1 MELSPA
7 KKQAALR
14 QGEAQLSSVFETIP
28 DGIIILDVT
37 GRIVA
42 ANKAAEQLLRLDQ
55 DHLADRT
62 YNDLTWAI
70 STVDGQPFPEDELPF
85 VRVMR
90 TGQPVYG
97 VEHAITL
104 SDSTRAILSVNA
116 SPLFDPAGQITHVV
130 AALCEITD
138 RVQIEAERQQ
148 AEQALRQSEQLYR
161 SVIETAA
168 EGIVLQKANGD
179 IYTCNANAE
188 HLLGL
193 TADQMTGRSAL
204 NPTWRAIQE
213 DGTPFPPEQYPAT
226 VTLRTGQP
234 LSNVIMGIYKP
245 DDTLTWISINTRPLF
260 EHPGPQPG
268 LVVVTF
274 FEITDRKQ
282 AEEEYRQRLQAQSAH
297 AVAEAK
303 QEQASFLA
311 DVSAALS
318 SSLEYEQTLQ
328 RAAELAVPYF
338 ADWCSI
344 DLLNPDN
351 SISRMAV
358 AHCDPIQV
366 ERAWEVTRR
375 FPRSLEQ
382 DFGISR
388 VIQTGQPQLVAEITD
403 EMLTMTV
410 KDPDY
415 LATLRQFS
423 LRSCIIMPLQARDRV
438 LGSISFVFTESDRR
452 YSAADLP
459 LAHDLAQRVAIAID
473 NAGLYQAAQQ
483 SRQLAE
489 AAADRTARLQT
500 VTAALSEVLSPQ
512 QLADVIVEQS
522 MAALDADAAMV
533 ALVTPDQKHLAIV
546 KAEGYDLGADL
557 VAAWQQFA
565 IDAPVPLAEA
575 VRTGQPVWL
584 GSPSERAERYPHLAE
599 YYNRYDFS
607 GWLSLPLKAEGRAV
621 GGISLSFR
629 LLRPLSQTD
638 QDFIL
643 AVSRQCAQA
652 ILRAQL
658 YEAERQA
665 RTEAERANRVK
676 DEFLAILSHELRSP
690 LNPILGWSQLLQT
703 HTLSETKTKEAL
715 STIERNAKLQ
725 TQLIDDLL
733 DIAKILRGKLHL
745 DHSPIDLTLVID
757 AALETVKTAALAK
770 AIVLNPV
777 LVDVGKVYGD
787 AARLQ
792 QVVWNLLS
800 NAIKFTPQGGRVEVR
815 LEQIEDQA
823 QITVTDTGKG
833 IHPDFLPHLFQSFRQ
848 EDVSI
853 TRQYGGLGLGLA
865 IVRHLV
871 EAHGGTISASS
882 PGEGLGA
889 TFAVQLPTAKT
900 TSPTKPAERPV
911 PSRLDLGGV
920 RVLVVDDDPDARELV
935 AFMLSQYGAEVMST
949 ASAAEALATLET
961 AQPSVLVSDI
971 GMPDMDGYTLIKQ
984 IRALPPE
991 RGGQVPAIALT
1002 AYTREADQ
1010 QQALASGY
1018 QRHLSKPFE
1027 VELLVKTVLT
1037 LAVA

>member
-1 MELSPA
+1 M
-7 KKQAALR
+7 R

-28 DGIIILDVT
+28 DGIIILSAA
-37 GRIVA
+37 GSIVA
-42 ANKAAEQLLRLDQ
+42 ANNAAEELLRLDQ
-55 DHLADRT
+55 NHLADRT

-70 STVDGQPFPEDELPF
+70 STVDGQPFPEEELPF
-85 VRVMR
+85 ARVMR

-97 VEHAITL
+97 VEHTVRL
-104 SDSTRAILSVNA
+104 DDGTRAILSVNA
-116 SPLFDPAGQITHVV
+116 SPLFDAAGQITHVV
-130 AALCEITD
+130 AALCDITD
-138 RVQIEAERQQ
+138 RVQSEAERQQ

-188 HLLGL
+188 RLLGL
-193 TADQMTGRSAL
+193 TAAQMAGRSPL
-204 NPTWRAIQE
+204 NPNWRAIQE
-213 DGTPFPPEQYPAT
+213 DGMPFPCDQYPAM

-234 LSNVIMGIYKP
+234 QSNVIMGVHKP
-245 DDTLTWISINTRPLF
+245 DDSLIWISINTRPLF
-260 EHPGPQPG
+260 EQPGPQPS

-282 AEEEYRQRLQAQSAH
+282 AEEAYRQRLQAQSAH

-303 QEQASFLA
+303 QMQAAFLA
-311 DVSAALS
+311 DVSAVLS
-318 SSLEYEQTLQ
+318 SSLEYAQTLQ
-328 RAAELAVPYF
+328 QAADLAVPYF

-351 SISRMAV
+351 SINRVAV
-358 AHCDPIQV
+358 AHCDPAQV
-366 ERAWEVTRR
+366 ERAWAVTQR
-375 FPRSLEQ
+375 FPRRLEQ
-382 DFGISR
+382 GFGISR
-388 VIQTGQPQLVAEITD
+388 VIQTGQPQLVPEITD
-403 EMLTMTV
+403 QMMAAAV

-415 LATLRQFS
+415 LAILRQFD
-423 LRSCIIMPLQARDRV
+423 LKSCIVMPLQARDRV
-438 LGSISFVFTESDRR
+438 LGSISFIFAESDRR
-452 YSAADLP
+452 YAASDLA
-459 LAHDLAQRVAIAID
+459 LAHDLAQRIATAID
-473 NAGLYQAAQQ
+473 NASLYQAAQQ

-489 AAADRTARLQT
+489 AAADRTARLQS
-500 VTAALSEVLSPQ
+500 VTAALSEVLSPP

-533 ALVTPDQKHLAIV
+533 ALVTSDQKHLEIV
-546 KAEGYDLGADL
+546 KAEGYNVGADL
-557 VAAWQQFA
+557 VAAWQRFA
-565 IDAPVPLAEA
+565 IDAPAPLAEA

-584 GSPSERAERYPHLAE
+584 GSPDERAERYPHLAE
-599 YYNRYDFS
+599 YYSRYDFS
-607 GWLSLPLKAEGRAV
+607 AWLSLPLAAEGRVV
-621 GGISLSFR
+621 GGISLSFKQ
-629 LLRPLSQTD
+629 LRPLSQAD

-643 AVSRQCAQA
+643 ALSRQCAQA

-658 YEAERQA
+658 YEAERLA

-703 HTLSETKTKEAL
+703 HKLNDTQTKEAL
-715 STIERNAKLQ
+715 NTIERNAKLQ

-745 DHSPIDLTLVID
+745 DHSPIDLAPVID

-770 AIVLNPV
+770 SIAVNPV
-777 LVDVGKVYGD
+777 LAESGKVYGD

-792 QVVWNLLS
+792 QIVWNLLS
-800 NAIKFTPQGGRVEVR
+800 NAIKFTPQGGLVEVR
-815 LEQIEDQA
+815 LEQVNDQA

-882 PGEGLGA
+882 PGEGQGA
-889 TFAVQLPTAKT
+889 TFTVRLPTVKT
-900 TSPTKPAERPV
+900 LSKMAPVSRAV
-911 PSRLDLGGV
+911 PSQLNLTGV
-920 RVLVVDDDPDARELV
+920 RVLAVDDDPDARELV
-935 AFMLSQYGAEVMST
+935 AVMLTQYGAEVMSAT
-949 ASAAEALATLET
+949 SAAEALVALATYR
-961 AQPSVLVSDI
+961 PHVIISDI
-971 GMPDMDGYTLIKQ
+971 GMPSMDGYMFIKQ
-984 IRALPPE
+984 VRTLPPDQ
-991 RGGQVPAIALT
+991 GGQVPAIALT

-1027 VELLVKTVLT
+1027 IEPLVKAVLA
-1037 LAVA
+1037 LAFAD

>member
-1 MELSPA
+1 MLSLSER
-7 KKQAALR
+7 QVALR
-14 QGEAQLSSVFETIP
+14 QGEAQLTSVFETIP
-28 DGIIILDVT
+28 DGITILDAT
-37 GRIVA
+37 GRFVA
-42 ANKAAEQLLRLDQ
+42 ANKAAEELLRLDQ
-55 DHLADRT
+55 DHLADRA

-85 VRVMR
+85 TRVMR

-104 SDSTRAILSVNA
+104 NDGTRAILSVNA
-116 SPLFDPAGQITHVV
+116 SPLFDSTGQITHVV
-130 AALCEITD
+130 AALCDITD

-188 HLLGL
+188 RILGL
-193 TADQMTGRSAL
+193 TADQMAGRSAL
-204 NPTWRAIQE
+204 NPSWRAIRE
-213 DGTPFPPEQYPAT
+213 DGTPFPFEQYPAT

-234 LSNVIMGIYKP
+234 QSNVIMGIYKP
-245 DDTLTWISINTRPLF
+245 DGTLTWISINTRPLF
-260 EHPGPQPG
+260 EHPGPQPS

-303 QEQASFLA
+303 QEQADFLA
-311 DVSAALS
+311 DVSAVLS

-344 DLLNPDN
+344 DLLHPDN
-351 SISRMAV
+351 SIDRVAV
-358 AHCDPIQV
+358 AHSDPAQV

-375 FPRSLEQ
+375 FPRRLEQ
-382 DFGISR
+382 GFGISR
-388 VIQTGQPQLVAEITD
+388 VIQTGQPQLMLEITD
-403 EMLTMTV
+403 DMLAMAV
-410 KDPDY
+410 KDADY
-415 LATLRQFS
+415 LAVLRQFG
-423 LRSCIIMPLQARDRV
+423 LKSCIVMPLQARDRV

-452 YSAADLP
+452 YSASDLA

-473 NAGLYQAAQQ
+473 NARLYQAAQQ

-489 AAADRTARLQT
+489 AGADRTARLQT
-500 VTAALSEVLSPQ
+500 VTAALSEVLNPQ
-512 QLADVIVEQS
+512 QLADVIIEQS
-522 MAALDADAAMV
+522 MAALGADAAMV
-533 ALVTPDQKHLAIV
+533 ALVTPDQKHLEIV
-546 KAEGYDLGADL
+546 KAEGYDIGTDL
-557 VAAWQQFA
+557 VAAWQHFA
-565 IDAPVPLAEA
+565 IDAPAPLAEA

-607 GWLSLPLKAEGRAV
+607 GWLSLPLEAEGRTV
-621 GGISLSFR
+621 GGISLSFK
-629 LLRPLSQTD
+629 LLRPINQAD

-658 YEAERQA
+658 YEAERLA

-703 HTLSETKTKEAL
+703 HKLSETQTKEAL

-745 DHSPIDLTLVID
+745 DHSPIDLTLVIN

-770 AIVLNPV
+770 SIVLNSV
-777 LVDVGKVYGD
+777 LADIGKVHGD

-792 QVVWNLLS
+792 QIVWNLLS
-800 NAIKFTPQGGRVEVR
+800 NAIKFTPQGGLVEVR
-815 LEQIEDQA
+815 LEQVNNQA

-882 PGEGLGA
+882 PGEGQGA
-889 TFAVQLPTAKT
+889 TFTVQLPSVKTAT
-900 TSPTKPAERPV
+900 TTKSTERTL
-911 PSRLDLGGV
+911 PSRLDLTGI
-920 RVLVVDDDPDARELV
+920 RVLTVDDDLDARELV
-935 AFMLSQYGAEVMST
+935 AVMLSQYGAEVMT
-949 ASAAEALATLET
+949 ATSATEALATLAT
-961 AQPSVLVSDI
+961 YRPNVLVSDI
-971 GMPDMDGYTLIKQ
+971 GMPDIDGYTFIKQ
-984 IRALPPE
+984 VRALPPE

-1010 QQALASGY
+1010 QRALASGY
-1018 QRHLSKPFE
+1018 QRHLSKPLE
-1027 VELLVKTVLT
+1027 IELLVKAVLA
-1037 LAVA
+1037 LAFA